1 MQQYRSNGEKYGPS
15 LYQVEVDYLILEEW
29 ANYCDDILNR
39 RTKLGLTMDNVSKK
53 ELADYLSSIST
64 YPSAQAELVF
74 H

>member
-1 MQQYRSNGEKYGPS
+1 M
-15 LYQVEVDYLILEEW
+15 EVDYLILEEW

-39 RTKLGLTMDNVSKK
+39 RTKLGLTMDNASKK
-53 ELADYLSSIST
+53 ELADYLASIST